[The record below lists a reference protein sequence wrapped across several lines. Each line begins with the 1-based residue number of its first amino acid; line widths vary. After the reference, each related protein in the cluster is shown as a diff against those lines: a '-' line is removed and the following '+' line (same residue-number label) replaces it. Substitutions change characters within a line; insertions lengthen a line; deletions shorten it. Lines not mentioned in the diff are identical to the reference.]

1 MKNQKGLSLYLSII
15 IMAIILSVVF
25 GVSSILL
32 SQLKTIKGMENSV
45 IAFYAAD
52 TGIERVLVDRIDP
65 TLSSALSECPCSGPT
80 SCTLGNNRNY
90 CVEVGIGGVGSCSA
104 TSFCIKSIGTYKEV
118 RRAIEVKY

>member
-1 MKNQKGLSLYLSII
+1 
-15 IMAIILSVVF
+15 MAIILSIVF

-52 TGIERVLVDRIDP
+52 TGIERVLVDRLDP
-65 TLSSALSECPCSGPT
+65 TLSPAFLECPCGGGVL
-80 SCTLGNNRNY
+80 CTLGSNRDY
-90 CVEVGIGGVGSCSA
+90 CVDVKSGGVGDCTA
-104 TSFCIKSIGTYKEV
+104 ASFCIKSVGTYNKV